1 MHRFADNSMK
11 NSTKIILICSFSVLA
26 VALAL
31 AIYLIVSQRQVIT
44 EKNAEIEEINAV
56 MEFEKQQSIEE
67 FEEMQRQYE
76 DYYINTSND
85 SLLRLID
92 EEKQKVQQLLQE
104 LKTVKATN
112 RQRIA
117 ELKKELTTVRSVLK
131 TYVEKVDS
139 LNTVNNNLQAENR
152 QVKRKYEESS
162 RQLEEKTAEA
172 EELDR
177 KVTMASILEA
187 TDITLSTLNERGKKT
202 SSLRKISKLKIDF
215 NILRNITAERGQRSI
230 YIRITDAAEKL
241 LPTSTHNFFTFEGM
255 AFEYSARKDFD
266 FSGETEAITV
276 YFPIQE
282 RLKEGTYTITI
293 FTDGN
298 LIGEKSFI
306 LE

>member
-1 MHRFADNSMK
+1 MAFLHHYMK
-11 NSTKIILICSFSVLA
+11 NSTKIALIIAVSVLA
-26 VALAL
+26 AALGFS
-31 AIYLIVSQRQVIT
+31 IYLILSQKKLIKEQ
-44 EKNAEIEEINAV
+44 NAEITEINAV

-92 EEKQKVQQLLQE
+92 EEKQKVQNLLQE

-112 RQRIA
+112 RRRIA
-117 ELKKELTTVRSVLK
+117 ELTSELTTVRGVLK
-131 TYVEKVDS
+131 TYVEKYDS
-139 LNTVNNNLQAENR
+139 LNTVNTNLQAENR
-152 QVKRKYEESS
+152 QVRRQYEESN
-162 RQLEEKTAEA
+162 RQLEETRAEA

-187 TDITLSTLNERGKKT
+187 VNINLSTLNDRGKPT
-202 SSLRKISKLKIDF
+202 RSLRKIAKLKIDF
-215 NILRNITAERGQRSI
+215 NILRNITAERGRKTI
-230 YIRITDAAEKL
+230 YLRITNSKEQL

-255 AFEYSARKDFD
+255 TFECSAKKEFD
-266 FSGETEAITV
+266 FSGETQPITIF
-276 YFPIQE
+276 FPVLE
-282 RLKEGTYTITI
+282 HLEEDTYTFSI

>member
-1 MHRFADNSMK
+1 MK
-11 NSTKIILICSFSVLA
+11 NSTKTILVVVGSVLIL
-26 VALAL
+26 ALAL
-31 AIYLIVSQRQVIT
+31 AIYLLYSQREQIK
-44 EKNAEIEEINAV
+44 EQNAQIEEINAV

-67 FEEMQRQYE
+67 FEQMQRQYE

-92 EEKQKVQQLLQE
+92 EEKQKVQNLLQE

-112 RQRIA
+112 RRRIA
-117 ELKKELTTVRSVLK
+117 ELTSELTTVRGVLK

-152 QVKRKYEESS
+152 QVRRQYEERN

-172 EELDR
+172 QELDR
-177 KVTMASILEA
+177 RVTMAAILEA
-187 TDITLSTLNERGKKT
+187 SDITLSPLNDKGRET
-202 SSLRKISKLKIDF
+202 SSLRKIAKLKIDF
-215 NILRNITAERGQRSI
+215 KILRNITAERGRKTL
-230 YIRITDAAEKL
+230 YIRVTNSKEQL
-241 LPTSTHNFFTFEGM
+241 LPTAVHNFFMFEGM
-255 AFEYSARKDFD
+255 NFECSAKKDFD
-266 FSGETEAITV
+266 FSGETEPITIFV
-276 YFPIQE
+276 PIQE
-282 RLKEGTYTITI
+282 RLSEDTYTISI